1 MTRFLRRIWSRYPK
15 LGKGRKKK
23 QKWRKPKGRD
33 NKMREKRKGYPVVVS
48 IGYRKN
54 NAERKRI
61 KIISNLNDLNNI
73 SKEDVIILGKIGKRK
88 KIEVLKKA
96 LEMKIPIQNINA
108 KKFLEKIKK
117 TETQIKDKSEKQIEN
132 GPKEKEKTS

>member
-15 LGKGRKKK
+15 LGRGRRKK

>member
-15 LGKGRKKK
+15 LGRGRRKK

-48 IGYRKN
+48 IGYKKS
-54 NAERKRI
+54 NAERKKI

-73 SKEDVIILGKIGKRK
+73 SKEDVIILGKIGKKK

-132 GPKEKEKTS
+132 GPK